1 MYYQVVENS
10 ILDKFVSFDDT
21 SFLNI
26 IVPVD
31 LQKEELLP
39 IRCILVKNTLVCF
52 IKSET
57 KLFNFE
63 EEFRGIFKFQDM
75 SGTSQRTMS
84 EYFIEYM
91 NTLTVDM
98 ILYMLIYRSL
108 VKLEAYFDQ
117 CIAKTIEL

>member
-1 MYYQVVENS
+1 
-10 ILDKFVSFDDT
+10 
-21 SFLNI
+21 
-26 IVPVD
+26 
-31 LQKEELLP
+31 
-39 IRCILVKNTLVCF
+39 
-52 IKSET
+52 
-57 KLFNFE
+57 
-63 EEFRGIFKFQDM
+63 
-75 SGTSQRTMS
+75 MS